1 MLAIIII
8 VSSEFNVCTFVVLVL
23 TLGEVALR
31 QSVGN
36 VGKFAAIVAVLQW
49 ADVHVPPLLQ
59 LLQPTTL
66 LLAFTVRI

>member
-1 MLAIIII
+1 MLAIA

-49 ADVHVPPLLQ
+49 ADVHVAPLLQ